1 MLAVSEAMKRD
12 MAALGLPADRIR
24 VHRTGVDLDRFA
36 PLDRPSLKGALGVAG
51 PLVVAVGPLIERNG
65 HAIVIEAM
73 LGVTDA
79 PLLLAGD
86 GPDPGRLHPPL
97 VRPRPPVPVPRH
109 GA

>member
-51 PLVVAVGPLIERNG
+51 PLVVAVGALIERKG

-73 LGVTDA
+73 LGVPDA
-79 PLLLAGD
+79 TLLIAGRSEERRV
-86 GPDPGRLHPPL
+86 GKEC
-97 VRPRPPVPVPRH
+97 VRTVRSRWSAEH
-109 GA
+109 

>member
-36 PLDRPSLKGALGVAG
+36 PLDRPSLQGALGVAG
-51 PLVVAVGPLIERNG
+51 PLVVAVGALIERKG

-73 LGVTDA
+73 LGVPAAT
-79 PLLLAGD
+79 LLIAGA
-86 GPDPGRLHPPL
+86 GRSEEHTSELQSLMRTPY
-97 VRPRPPVPVPRH
+97 PVCCFK
-109 GA
+109 